1 MGEKG
6 AHSTFAWWYVQ
17 KWVVIVHHTREAGP
31 DKLGKQYIITG
42 LFDSLDRRTWSWVQR
57 IELLHYHCGL
67 DDIRYSDTSGMA
79 TDTVLDK
86 ECPEQNRVI
95 IILAS
100 TLPPSNHQNFLR
112 HHTVRKSCWERQ
124 SPVDRSI
131 GYNHRRLFFLYSCY
145 YYNLNPHHYFNVI
158 HWIATNQTRLRRC
171 RQDDGRVPPLLP
183 DCHLDLIKA

>member
-1 MGEKG
+1 MTGFILLNKQ
-6 AHSTFAWWYVQ
+6 WYWETRRASADILMSQ
-17 KWVVIVHHTREAGP
+17 KITMYGRKRGPFHFCVVVRSKVSCNCSSNKREAGQ
-31 DKLGKQYIITG
+31 DKSWGNNIITG

-131 GYNHRRLFFLYSCY
+131 GYNHRRLFFFIL
-145 YYNLNPHHYFNVI
+145 VTTITWI
-158 HWIATNQTRLRRC
+158 HSIITT
-171 RQDDGRVPPLLP
+171 
-183 DCHLDLIKA
+183 